1 MYNLYIIL
9 LDINKIQVY
18 DLINNYIK
26 NKDRSKFCS

>member
-18 DLINNYIK
+18 DLINNYTK
-26 NKDRSKFCS
+26 NKDG

>member
-18 DLINNYIK
+18 DLTNNYIK
-26 NKDRSKFCS
+26 NKDG

>member
-26 NKDRSKFCS
+26 NKDG

>member
-18 DLINNYIK
+18 DLINNYLK
-26 NKDRSKFCS
+26 NKDG